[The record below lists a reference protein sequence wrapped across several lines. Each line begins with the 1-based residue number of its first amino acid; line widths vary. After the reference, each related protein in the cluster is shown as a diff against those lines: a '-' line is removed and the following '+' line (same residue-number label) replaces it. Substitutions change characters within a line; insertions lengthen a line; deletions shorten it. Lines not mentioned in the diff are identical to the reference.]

1 MEEGSRNWRA
11 VRTFSSR
18 DRRPSVTVSGL
29 KAGTL
34 YQWRVL
40 AVSRSG
46 SEEMSYAES
55 FSTPSSMRSPSSIT
69 VSDVSDT
76 WARVTWAY
84 IANRAFKPVASFE
97 IRVSEDQGATW
108 TSLVSGISRTARAV
122 TIRDLSPE
130 TDYDLRVVAISSDGE
145 EAFDTVT
152 IVTNQNLEEITEVSV
167 SLISSRTA
175 TIKWVLPESDLG
187 GQALRS
193 VSVQTKSGNKWV
205 TRARN
210 VSPGQLEARI
220 GNLNPGTRYTY
231 RVVSVGQD
239 GARDFSKPKR
249 FTTR

>member
-1 MEEGSRNWRA
+1 
-11 VRTFSSR
+11 
-18 DRRPSVTVSGL
+18 
-29 KAGTL
+29 
-34 YQWRVL
+34 
-40 AVSRSG
+40 
-46 SEEMSYAES
+46 
-55 FSTPSSMRSPSSIT
+55 MRSPSSIT
-69 VSDVSDT
+69 VADVSDT

-122 TIRDLSPE
+122 RIRDLSPE

-145 EAFDTVT
+145 EAYDTVT
-152 IVTNQNLEEITEVSV
+152 IVTNQNLEEISEVSV

-175 TIKWVLPESDLG
+175 TIKWVLPNPDLG

-193 VSVQTKSGNKWV
+193 VSVQTKSGRKWV

-210 VSPGQLEARI
+210 LSPSQLEARI
-220 GNLNPGTRYTY
+220 GKLNPGTRYKY